1 MLWADMSPRFR
12 LSLAHATLLELPPP
26 ALIQVAHAAGFEA
39 VGLRLI
45 PIGLPGERRYG
56 LEEHPGSARDI
67 RRALDDTGLT
77 FLDVEVVHIRDD
89 VTPDRYAAALESAA
103 ALGARF
109 AIVNVYTPDEGR
121 AVEDLAHLCDI
132 SQPLGLTMLIEP
144 VSFSNL
150 ATVALALALVRA
162 CGRENAGVLIDT
174 LHVHSSGEP
183 PAALDALAPGQAP
196 FIHLCDG
203 PAEVP
208 ADPEARRRIARAE
221 RLLPGEGGIDLAGIL
236 PRLPRGIVYAVEA
249 HNPGRAAALGA
260 DAYARLAF
268 EKTVACLSRLL

>member
-1 MLWADMSPRFR
+1 VTHTNLRFR
-12 LSLAHATLLELPPP
+12 LSLAHATLIALAPP
-26 ALIQVAHAAGFEA
+26 ALIRVAHAAGFEA

-45 PIGLPGERRYG
+45 PIGLPGERRYA
-56 LEEHPGSARDI
+56 LEDDPAAARET

-77 FLDVEVVHIRDD
+77 FLDVEVVHIRDGAH
-89 VTPDRYAAALESAA
+89 PDRYAAALESAA
-103 ALGARF
+103 TLGARF
-109 AIVNVYTPDEGR
+109 AIVNVYTPDVIR
-121 AVEDLAHLCDI
+121 AADDLARLCEI
-132 SQPLGLTMLIEP
+132 SKPLGLTALIEP
-144 VSFSNL
+144 VSFSDL
-150 ATVALALALVRA
+150 ATVAQALALVRA
-162 CGRENAGVLIDT
+162 CGRDNAGVLIDT

-183 PAALDALAPGQAP
+183 PAALDALAPRQLP

-249 HNPGRAAALGA
+249 HNPARAAALGA

-268 EKTVACLSRLL
+268 EKTVACLSTLL